1 MPRNKNVIVGFIYRH
16 HNMQRNE
23 INNCFLFELST
34 KLSKEPKEDILLIL
48 LLLLVLLVV
57 VVLLLLLLLL
67 LPLLRD
73 CNIGL
78 LKSDENSDLVNF
90 LHIMFSNSFLPQI
103 TSPTRIRP
111 RSRTLIGNISSK
123 DPADNLIAGN
133 IVTSISVHL
142 ARFLILPNRKFQK
155 VTKTVVY
162 QINFTK
168 MNKKSFL
175 NDLKNLNWETSLI
188 ITKED
193 VNHSFRKFLKIV
205 ETLLDTYA
213 PVSPFYKADQKR
225 KLKPWIKK
233 GLLTSI

>member
-16 HNMQRNE
+16 PNIQRNE

-34 KLSKEPKEDILLIL
+34 KLSKEPKEDILL
-48 LLLLVLLVV
+48 
-57 VVLLLLLLLL
+57 
-67 LPLLRD
+67 LLRD
-73 CNIGL
+73 FNNGL
-78 LKSDENSDLVNF
+78 LKSDENSDLANF
-90 LHIMFSNSFLPQI
+90 LLIMFSISFLPQI

-155 VTKTVVY
+155 VTKTAVY

-168 MNKKSFL
+168 MNKKSF
-175 NDLKNLNWETSLI
+175 
-188 ITKED
+188 
-193 VNHSFRKFLKIV
+193 
-205 ETLLDTYA
+205 
-213 PVSPFYKADQKR
+213 
-225 KLKPWIKK
+225 
-233 GLLTSI
+233 